1 MQIPDNH
8 HQHQEKR
15 RTAVTIRLKRENR
28 PYHLG
33 GNQKEEQLFSSGGES
48 LGIRNSS
55 GNQEKRKIDSGPKKD
70 NNWFCIKLTLF
81 FFFSFAQ
88 IWQS

>member
-1 MQIPDNH
+1 MYNLSQIIPPNQRITQIPDNH

-33 GNQKEEQLFSSGGES
+33 GNQKEEQLFSDLCMNVWE
-48 LGIRNSS
+48 IF
-55 GNQEKRKIDSGPKKD
+55 I
-70 NNWFCIKLTLF
+70 
-81 FFFSFAQ
+81 
-88 IWQS
+88 